1 MSVFAFYPGLARF
14 ARDVVVMVEE
24 SLLRIHVS
32 DTGADASDGKPA
44 LILVHGLNDD
54 ADTWRHV
61 IGPLSETHRVVALDL
76 PGFGRS
82 YKPSRNYSLPFF
94 RETVAAVMDALEIE
108 RATLIGN
115 SMGAMIAQ
123 AFSLIWPERVERLV
137 LVCGALILRQ
147 QPLNWS
153 FVRRALPFFQRKVED
168 KSANFRRDPQAAYA
182 LLRPYYADFDGLPT
196 DDKRFLLSRVRDR
209 VWDDSQFYA
218 YQSVWQQ
225 LPVWFLVNRR
235 ELRDQIAASP
245 VPTIVAWGE
254 RDTIFSFE
262 HAEAQLEANPSIV
275 LTMIAGAGHLPQ
287 QERPAEWLTAVG
299 YEQAAHAT
307 GEPASM
313 GDA

>member
-24 SLLRIHVS
+24 SLLRIHVY
-32 DTGADASDGKPA
+32 DTATEAPDGKPA
-44 LILVHGLNDD
+44 IVLVHGLNDD

-123 AFSLIWPERVERLV
+123 AFSLAWPERVERLV

-182 LLRPYYADFDGLPT
+182 LLRPYYADFDGLPA
-196 DDKRFLLSRVRDR
+196 DDRTFLLSRVRDR
-209 VWDDSQFYA
+209 VWDDNQFYA

-235 ELRDQIAASP
+235 DLRDQISASP
-245 VPTIVAWGE
+245 VPTVVAWGE
-254 RDTIFSFE
+254 QDKIFSLE
-262 HAEAQLEANPSIV
+262 HAEAQLEANPSID
-275 LTMIAGAGHLPQ
+275 LRMIARAGHLPQ

-299 YEQAAHAT
+299 YEQAAWAT